1 MSWLDQVDLHNIL
14 LVEGRAQF
22 SVSVDLAWNAMNT
35 ASNTPRAMALVRVA
49 GAAFVLAAAMHVTG
63 CSYLEMVQ
71 RHRRLRDAFEQQPR
85 LGLVQEFAPEQCLQ
99 IVGGLHSDPNRDE
112 PLAIIALSQQ
122 YARNEVVGWRMVPGS
137 VGYYSVL
144 LPEGHY
150 DLLVLADLNRD
161 GVFGGDEV
169 VGRTPPG
176 TPFAVDRLRAADGFL
191 LDGPAL
197 RLDYEHPS
205 VEDLPVPIKVAVNSQ
220 VMTSLD
226 DDFFDPGY
234 GVMGLYNPS
243 KFLEHTQGYLFGLEP
258 LDEDK
263 TQVLFVHG
271 VTGTPRD
278 WKFLVDGIDRSRFQ
292 PWFFFY
298 PAGLPLD
305 RTGAI
310 LAQLIQHLATGPR
323 FKLQRLVV
331 VAHSMGGLVARS
343 ALQRLS
349 APRTPAYL
357 KMYVSLSTPYGGH
370 DAAGAAEKHASEVVP
385 SWHDLAPGSPYLRAL
400 TATPL
405 PADLPFFLLFSYGNP
420 ARLQYGP
427 SSDGVVTLRSELDL
441 AVHLQATRSYGFDV
455 SHTGILDS
463 AAVRDLF
470 NQLIAPTAPPQ
481 DILHGSLGV
490 VKRVLTLPSGGP

>member
-1 MSWLDQVDLHNIL
+1 MERDEHCIQHSK
-14 LVEGRAQF
+14 R
-22 SVSVDLAWNAMNT
+22 T
-35 ASNTPRAMALVRVA
+35 ALVRVV
-49 GAAFVLAAAMHVTG
+49 GAAFVLAATVHLTG
-63 CSYLEMVQ
+63 CGYLEMVQ
-71 RHRRLRDAFEQQPR
+71 RHRRLREAFETQPR
-85 LGLVQEFAPEQCLQ
+85 LGLVQEFAPEECLQ
-99 IVGGLHSDPNRDE
+99 IIGGLHSDPNRDE

-122 YARNEVVGWRMVPGS
+122 YAPNEIVGWRMVPGS

-144 LPEGHY
+144 LPQGHY
-150 DLLVLADLNRD
+150 DLLVLADLDRD
-161 GVFGGDEV
+161 GVFADDEV

-176 TPFAVDRLRAADGFL
+176 APFAVDPGRAADGIL

-205 VEDLPVPIKVAVNSQ
+205 VEKLPVPIKVAVNSQ
-220 VMTSLD
+220 VITSLD

-234 GVMGLYNPS
+234 GVMGLYNAS
-243 KFLEHTQGYLFGLEP
+243 KFLEHTQGYFFALEP
-258 LDEDK
+258 LDEKK

-271 VTGTPRD
+271 ATGTPRG

-298 PAGLPLD
+298 PSGLPLD

-310 LAQLIQHLATGPR
+310 LAQLIRQLATGSQ
-323 FKLQRLVV
+323 FKLERLVV

-343 ALQRLS
+343 ALHRLS

-357 KMYVSLSTPYGGH
+357 KMYVSLATPYGGH
-370 DAAGAAEKHASEVVP
+370 DAARAATEHAPEVVP

-400 TATPL
+400 AAAPL
-405 PADLPFFLLFSYGNP
+405 PADLPFYLLFAYNNP
-420 ARLQYGP
+420 GRLQFGP

-441 AVHLQATRSYGFDV
+441 AIHLQATRSYGFDV
-455 SHTGILDS
+455 SHDGVLES

-470 NQLIAPTAPPQ
+470 NQLIAPAAPPQ
-481 DILHGSLGV
+481 SILDDPLGT
-490 VKRVLTLPSGGP
+490 VKRVFTLPSGGP

>member
-1 MSWLDQVDLHNIL
+1 
-14 LVEGRAQF
+14 
-22 SVSVDLAWNAMNT
+22 MNSESST
-35 ASNTPRAMALVRVA
+35 HKVMAPVRVA

-63 CSYLEMVQ
+63 CSYVEMVQ
-71 RHRRLRDAFEQQPR
+71 RHSRLRDAFEKEPR

-122 YARNEVVGWRMVPGS
+122 YAPNEVVGWRMVPGS

-161 GVFGGDEV
+161 GVFGDDEV
-169 VGRTPPG
+169 VGRTPAG
-176 TPFAVDRLRAADGFL
+176 APFAVDRVRSADGFL

-205 VEDLPVPIKVAVNSQ
+205 VEDLPVPIKVGVNSQ
-220 VMTSLD
+220 VINSLD

-258 LDEDK
+258 LDEGK
-263 TQVLFVHG
+263 TQLLFVHG

-278 WKFLVDGIDRSRFQ
+278 WKFFVEGIDRSRFQ

-298 PAGLPLD
+298 PAGLPLE

-310 LAQLIQHLATGPR
+310 LAQLIEHLATGPR
-323 FKLQRLVV
+323 FKLERLVV

-349 APRTPAYL
+349 ASHTPAYL

-370 DAAGAAEKHASEVVP
+370 DAAGAAEEHAPEVVP
-385 SWHDLAPGSPYLRAL
+385 SWRDLAPGSPFLRAL
-400 TATPL
+400 AATPL
-405 PADLPFFLLFSYGNP
+405 PADLPFFLVFSYGNP
-420 ARLQYGP
+420 ARMKFGP
-427 SSDGVVTLRSELDL
+427 SSDGVVTLRSELAL
-441 AVHLQATRSYGFDV
+441 AVQLQATRSYGFDV
-455 SHTGILDS
+455 SHTGILES
-463 AAVRDLF
+463 VAVRDLF
-470 NQLIAPTAPPQ
+470 NQLITPAAPPQ
-481 DILHGSLGV
+481 GILQDPLGT